1 MKEDKN
7 ILPLTDEQIVVE
19 KSKYTRT
26 ITTPIYEPKNK
37 MPSISDI
44 YDFSKRDEL
53 VDEINNN
60 EDLKG
65 DINSQLRNFLL
76 SAAERHVV
84 FDFSKIADF
93 YSHMPVKYKQLFEK
107 SGLVI
112 IDFDNAIRNSFI
124 TYEKEVEK
132 TRIEYLEENLTAE
145 KMLETK
151 EKERL
156 KQCVDELDYLK
167 SEELKNSM
175 DEEW

>member
-1 MKEDKN
+1 MNKAKPLNKEE
-7 ILPLTDEQIVVE
+7 IIIE

-26 ITTPIYEPKNK
+26 ITTPLYEPKNK
-37 MPSISDI
+37 MPSMTDI
-44 YDFSKRDEL
+44 YDYSKRDEL
-53 VDEINNN
+53 IEEINNN

-65 DINSQLRNFLL
+65 DLNSVLRNFLL

-93 YSHMPVKYKQLFEK
+93 YAHIPVKYKKFFEK

-112 IDFDNAIRNSFI
+112 IDYDNAIRNSFVS
-124 TYEKEVEK
+124 YEKEVQK
-132 TRIEYLEENLTAE
+132 TRIEYLEENLTPE

-151 EKERL
+151 ERARL
-156 KQCVDELDYLK
+156 KQYQ
-167 SEELKNSM
+167 EELSHLKDEEAADM